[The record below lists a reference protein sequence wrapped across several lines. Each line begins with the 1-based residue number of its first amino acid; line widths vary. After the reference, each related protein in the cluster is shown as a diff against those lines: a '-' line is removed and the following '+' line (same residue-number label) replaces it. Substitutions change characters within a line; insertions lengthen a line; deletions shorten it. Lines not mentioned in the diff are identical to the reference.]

1 MLQDALVQIC
11 SDAGIEGIVTAADD
25 IDKPWGSG
33 ADGLDSTLQWKFL
46 AVLPEADIAGVNV
59 DKVGLGIKADPASLK
74 SQGNLV
80 QAAGIE
86 RGEPDI
92 NSLARH
98 VQAVACDTVAAILEH
113 GVGLGRSISG
123 NHLKKMFAAGGPAD
137 VMEQVQQGNVNG
149 MNIAGSEILEEMIDF
164 VQGFGDIASISK
176 IYEGQFPE
184 GMGVIK

>member
-1 MLQDALVQIC
+1 MLQNAFVQIC
-11 SDAGIEGIVTAADD
+11 GDAGIEGIVTAADD

-33 ADGLDSTLQWKFL
+33 AYGLDSTLQWEFL
-46 AVLPEADIAGVNV
+46 AVLPETDIAGVNV
-59 DKVGLGIKADPASLK
+59 DKVGLRIKADSAALK

-80 QAAGIE
+80 KAAGIE

-113 GVGLGRSISG
+113 GVGLRRSVSG
-123 NHLKKMFAAGGPAD
+123 NNLKKMFAASGLTN
-137 VMEQVQQGNVNG
+137 VMEEIQQGNIYG
-149 MNIAGSEILEEMIDF
+149 MNISGSEILEEMIDF
-164 VQGFGDIASISK
+164 VQGFGNIVTIPE
-176 IYEGQFPE
+176 IHEGQFLE